1 MESLTKHGKDFDDM
15 LVALDSAI
23 KAKRVDIASYC
34 AYELYF
40 DFRKEMWDVLL
51 NFADGEMKDELEAI
65 IEADELINRTAKKDS
80 RDPLFV
86 AKAVVLLC
94 TDDSK
99 DKHGINPVVEKIN
112 INVSRNIVLQNSQIP
127 DWVFDCHTIKGKKMG
142 KTDLDMT
149 IDEEEALTPKMKN
162 FFDDCNW
169 FNAYNDDRKR
179 GIISEEE
186 WQKYLKFAEGRSLM

>member
-1 MESLTKHGKDFDDM
+1 
-15 LVALDSAI
+15 
-23 KAKRVDIASYC
+23 
-34 AYELYF
+34 
-40 DFRKEMWDVLL
+40 
-51 NFADGEMKDELEAI
+51 
-65 IEADELINRTAKKDS
+65 
-80 RDPLFV
+80 
-86 AKAVVLLC
+86 
-94 TDDSK
+94 
-99 DKHGINPVVEKIN
+99 
-112 INVSRNIVLQNSQIP
+112 
-127 DWVFDCHTIKGKKMG
+127 MG